1 MFVVYKCLKWARK
14 PVTNKNVDI
23 LGMMNDGGKS
33 STLDKWGK
41 ISTRIINYLQVYEQ
55 SGNIYLFVLLRQL

>member
-1 MFVVYKCLKWARK
+1 MNVLAVYHISFGIFKFSFMFVVYKCLKWAYK
-14 PVTNKNVDI
+14 PVTNKNVEI

-41 ISTRIINYLQVYEQ
+41 ISTRIINYL
-55 SGNIYLFVLLRQL
+55 